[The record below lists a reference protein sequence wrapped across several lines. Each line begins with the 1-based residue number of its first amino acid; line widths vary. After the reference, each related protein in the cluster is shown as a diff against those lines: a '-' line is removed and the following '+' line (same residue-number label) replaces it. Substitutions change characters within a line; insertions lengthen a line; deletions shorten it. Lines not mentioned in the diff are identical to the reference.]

1 MKNLK
6 ILSYS
11 RITDDFVSLNGDL
24 ILRRS
29 ASDELNNVARHWLS
43 EIYSKIGMEYPKFF
57 KMDLLCKAG
66 TMAAELVMR
75 SLNMVNDEVKENWAV
90 LCFNAAGSL
99 DDDRTYQQTIQTK
112 ENFFPSPAVF
122 VYTLANIVSGE
133 IAIRHH
139 LRGESSCFVLE
150 DFSAPVI
157 SLAFEDALDTADF
170 GLGGWIEFDKGH
182 CDVLICAVGTG
193 NQAELTDFSAE
204 NLNSI
209 YQKKY

>member
-24 ILRRS
+24 FLQRS
-29 ASDELNNVARHWLS
+29 ASDEPNDVAKHWFS
-43 EIYSKIGMEYPKFF
+43 EIYRKIGMDFPKFF
-57 KMDLLCKAG
+57 KMDRLCKAG
-66 TMAAELVMR
+66 TLAAELVMR
-75 SLNMVNDEVKENWAV
+75 SLNLVNDAVKENWAV
-90 LCFNAAGSL
+90 LCFSAAGSL

-112 ENFFPSPAVF
+112 ENFYPSPAVF

-150 DFSAPVI
+150 KFSAPVLSRAI
-157 SLAFEDALDTADF
+157 EDALDTAEF
-170 GLGGWIEFDKGH
+170 VLGGWIEFDKGH
-182 CDVLICAVGTG
+182 CDVLLCAVGAG